1 MRHFIVIKEISA
13 LSCGKTKTKVNSV
26 QKDRDFYH
34 FLAKLHWTKGTTIGV
49 LIPDTVLVSIFSYKG
64 NFDV

>member
-1 MRHFIVIKEISA
+1 LPGHAFSFDAIFIAIKEISG
-13 LSCGKTKTKVNSV
+13 LSCGKTKAKGNFA

-49 LIPDTVLVSIFSYKG
+49 LIPDT
-64 NFDV
+64 D

>member
-1 MRHFIVIKEISA
+1 MRILIAIKEISG
-13 LSCGKTKTKVNSV
+13 LSCGKTKTKGNEV

-34 FLAKLHWTKGTTIGV
+34 FLAKLRWTKGTTIGV
-49 LIPDTVLVSIFSYKG
+49 LIPDTELVSIFSYKG